1 MNILTFRNFSKRSNS
16 TKIPSDCDG
25 VSKSVVLKDGTSKY
39 NPVFSLNSNDDSITY
54 VKAFGLYYFVNDL
67 VHVRQNVLEVHCS
80 IDVMASYRSQILNST
95 AYVIFSSSNYNS
107 NIIDSRLSSNKNSIV
122 NYSTLSLFTVATN
135 YIVNYVSTAGSSIVF
150 SSEEEFEKLIT
161 AINNTDFL
169 DSILANPTDYFSKL
183 YNSVTDCIKSAFSVP
198 ISIEKGAVKE
208 PVLGRDYIV
217 NATGNAVPNLSTWS
231 GSITIPWQFTDFRNR
246 SQFTSLILYLP
257 GYGMI
262 ELNADDY
269 NGKTSIS
276 ISASLS
282 NLSGDL
288 IYKVGNTSVC
298 KCNIATPIQIGN
310 ISSNGLGAISSA
322 VASGLNYASGNEF
335 GAIMSGFNAVTS
347 LMSRS
352 VGSVGINGGFSSF
365 AIEPKIVLY
374 AISHDTNVEPNNL
387 VSTGGRP
394 LNEQVSLSS
403 LNGYCQTVNAN
414 VSAPT
419 SEENIN
425 RINSIM
431 NGGFFIE

>member
-16 TKIPSDCDG
+16 TKIPSDTDG

-39 NPVFSLNSNDDSITY
+39 NPVFTLNSNDDSITY
-54 VKAFGLYYFVNDL
+54 VKGFGLYYFVNDI
-67 VHVRQNVLEVHCS
+67 VHVRQNVLELHCS
-80 IDVMASYRSQILNST
+80 IDVMASYRSQIINST
-95 AYVIFSSSNYNS
+95 AYVIFSSSNYNT
-107 NIIDSRLSSNKNSIV
+107 NIIDTRLSSNKNSIV

-135 YIVNYVSTAGSSIVF
+135 YIVNYVGTDGSSIVF
-150 SSEEEFEKLIT
+150 SSQAQFENLIN

-198 ISIEKGAVKE
+198 ISIQKGGVKQ
-208 PVLGRDYIV
+208 PVLGKDYIV
-217 NATGNAVPNLSTWS
+217 NATGNGVPDLTNWS
-231 GSITIPWQFTDFRNR
+231 GNISIPWNFDDFRNR

-262 ELNADDY
+262 ELNPDDY
-269 NGKTSIS
+269 NGKTNIS

-288 IYKVGNTSVC
+288 IYYVGNTSVC

-310 ISSNGLGAISSA
+310 VSSNGLGAISSG
-322 VASGLNYASGNEF
+322 VASGLSYATGNEF

-347 LMSRS
+347 LMTRS

-374 AISHDTNVEPNNL
+374 AISHDTNVEPSNL
-387 VSTGGRP
+387 SSSAGRP
-394 LNEQVSLSS
+394 LNEQISLSS

-414 VSAPT
+414 VSAAT

-425 RINSIM
+425 KINSVM

>member
-1 MNILTFRNFSKRSNS
+1 MEILTFSNFSKRINS
-16 TKIPSDCDG
+16 TKIPIDADG
-25 VSKSVVLKDGTSKY
+25 VSKSVVLKDGTSIY
-39 NPVFSLNSNDDSITY
+39 NPVFTLNSNDSIVY
-54 VKAFGLYYFVNDL
+54 VKAFGLYYYVSDI
-67 VHVRQNVLEVHCS
+67 VHVRQNVLEVHCR
-80 IDVMASYRSQILNST
+80 IDVMSSYRSQILNST
-95 AYVIFSSSNYNS
+95 AYVIYSSSNYNT
-107 NIIDSRLSSNKNSIV
+107 NIIDTRLSSNNESIV
-122 NYSTLSLFTVATN
+122 NYSTLSLFTVVTN
-135 YIVNYVSTAGSSIVF
+135 YIVNYVGTDGSSIVF
-150 SSEEEFEKLIT
+150 SNEDEFNDLIT

-169 DSILANPTDYFSKL
+169 DSILVNPTDYFSKL

-198 ISIEKGAVKE
+198 VSIAKGSVKQ
-208 PVLGRDYIV
+208 PVLGKDYV
-217 NATGNAVPNLSTWS
+217 VTKAVGNAVPDLTNWS
-231 GSITIPWQFTDFRNR
+231 GTISIPWNFSDFRNR

-262 ELNADDY
+262 ELNSDDY

-288 IYKVGNTSVC
+288 VYYVGNTAVC

-310 ISSNGLGAISSA
+310 ISSNGLGAISSG
-322 VASGLNYASGNEF
+322 VAAGLSYATGNEF

-374 AISHDTNVEPNNL
+374 AISHDTNVEPSNL
-387 VSTGGRP
+387 SSTAGRP
-394 LNEQVSLSS
+394 LNEQVYISS
-403 LNGYCQTVNAN
+403 LKGYCQTVNAN

-425 RINSIM
+425 RINAIM

>member
-1 MNILTFRNFSKRSNS
+1 MEILIFINFSKRTNS
-16 TKIPSDCDG
+16 TKIPSDVDG
-25 VSKSVVLKDGTSKY
+25 VSKSVVLKDGTSIY
-39 NPVFSLNSNDDSITY
+39 NPVFTLNSNDDSIVY
-54 VKAFGLYYFVNDL
+54 VKAFGLYYYVSDI

-80 IDVMASYRSQILNST
+80 IDVMSSYRSQILNST
-95 AYVIFSSSNYNS
+95 AYVIYSSSKYNP
-107 NIIDSRLSSNKNSIV
+107 NIIDTRLSSNNNSIV
-122 NYSTLSLFTVATN
+122 NYSTLSLFSVVTN
-135 YIVNYVSTAGSSIVF
+135 YIVNYVGTDGTSIVF
-150 SSEEEFEKLIT
+150 SSEEQFDKLIT

-169 DSILANPTDYFSKL
+169 DSILVNPTDYLSKL

-198 ISIEKGAVKE
+198 VAIAKGSVKQ
-208 PVLGRDYIV
+208 PVLGKDYLV
-217 NATGNAVPNLSTWS
+217 NAVGNAVPDLSNWS
-231 GSITIPWQFTDFRNR
+231 GTISIPWNFSDFRNR

-262 ELNADDY
+262 ELNSDDY

-288 IYKVGNTSVC
+288 VYYVGNTAVC

-310 ISSNGLGAISSA
+310 ISSNGLGAISSG
-322 VASGLNYASGNEF
+322 VAAGLSYATGNEF

-365 AIEPKIVLY
+365 DIEPKIVLY
-374 AISHDTNVEPNNL
+374 AISHDTNVEPSNL
-387 VSTGGRP
+387 SSTAGRP
-394 LNEQVSLSS
+394 LNEQVSISS
-403 LNGYCQTVNAN
+403 LKGYCQTVNAN

-419 SEENIN
+419 SDDNIN

>member
-16 TKIPSDCDG
+16 TKIPSDADG

-39 NPVFSLNSNDDSITY
+39 NPVFTLNSNDDSITY
-54 VKAFGLYYFVNDL
+54 VKAFGLYYFVNDI

-107 NIIDSRLSSNKNSIV
+107 NIIDTRLSSNKNSIV

-135 YIVNYVSTAGSSIVF
+135 YIVNYVSSNGSSIVF
-150 SSEEEFEKLIT
+150 SSKEQFEKLIT

-183 YNSVTDCIKSAFSVP
+183 YNSVTDCIKSVFSVP

-217 NATGNAVPNLSTWS
+217 NATGNAVPDLTSWS
-231 GSITIPWQFTDFRNR
+231 GSITIPWNFRDFRNR

-288 IYKVGNTSVC
+288 IYFVGNTSVC

-310 ISSNGLGAISSA
+310 ISSNGVSAISSA

-374 AISHDTNVEPNNL
+374 AISHDTNVEPDNL
-387 VSTGGRP
+387 GLTAGRP

-403 LNGYCQTVNAN
+403 LYGYCQTVNAN

-425 RINSIM
+425 RINSNM